1 MKERLSKNIR
11 KQMIYMML
19 NETVRII
26 LPKWIWDN
34 ATNNDEFKR
43 NLARY
48 MKRYHNYRVTKV
60 GKYYAICVI
69 ER

>member
-1 MKERLSKNIR
+1 
-11 KQMIYMML
+11 ML